1 MYIYPGINKNQIN
14 NRMLGSYFT
23 YICIITAYYGVFG
36 GKLKVFILVMVYYT
50 STSCFPF
57 SVLNAII
64 LCNGIMTTLFL
75 YLMQQDVHRK

>member
-1 MYIYPGINKNQIN
+1 
-14 NRMLGSYFT
+14 MLGSYFT

-57 SVLNAII
+57 SVLNNII
-64 LCNGIMTTLFL
+64 LYNWYYNYTFSLSHAARCTS
-75 YLMQQDVHRK
+75 

>member
-23 YICIITAYYGVFG
+23 YICIITAYNGVFG

-50 STSCFPF
+50 NTSCFPF
-57 SVLNAII
+57 SVLNNII
-64 LCNGIMTTLFL
+64 LCNWYYDYTFSSSHAT
-75 YLMQQDVHRK
+75 RCTS

>member
-1 MYIYPGINKNQIN
+1 MYIYPGINNNQIN
-14 NRMLGSYFT
+14 NRMLGSYYT

-64 LCNGIMTTLFL
+64 LCNWYYDYTCSLSHAARCTS
-75 YLMQQDVHRK
+75 

>member
-36 GKLKVFILVMVYYT
+36 GKLKVIILVMVYYT

-64 LCNGIMTTLFL
+64 LCNWYYVYTFSLSHAARCTS
-75 YLMQQDVHRK
+75 

>member
-1 MYIYPGINKNQIN
+1 MYIHPGINKNQIN
-14 NRMLGSYFT
+14 NRMFGSYFT

-64 LCNGIMTTLFL
+64 LCNWYYDYTFSLSHAARCTS
-75 YLMQQDVHRK
+75 